1 VRLAMLGLEA
11 CVQCAR
17 LALRLTRSVRAA
29 SGALLALR
37 AVMVPAAPVWM
48 DRRSTT

>member
-11 CVQCAR
+11 CVRCAR